1 MEALNRNDWQAVQ
14 RLFEQLV
21 DLPPDMQAQRLAKAP
36 QSAGIVE
43 TTRRLLLAARGD
55 GILDGAPPS
64 LAPPLPAG
72 ESAPAN
78 FGSLAPGQAIG
89 GFTVERPIGRGGLGE
104 VYLAYRTG
112 ADFDQRVAL
121 KLLRVDAA
129 ERAESFARERRLLAR
144 LDHPGIA
151 RLIDAG
157 VAPDG
162 RPYIA
167 MDYVD
172 GQPID
177 AWCTAHGADL
187 DTRLD
192 LFRTVCDAL
201 AYAHGNLVVHR
212 DIKPSNIL
220 IDASGKPRL
229 LDFGIGK
236 LLDDSA
242 ALPATTQAMLT
253 PDYAAPE
260 QLGGEEATVA
270 TDVYALGVLLYELV
284 SGRSPWRGGK
294 ASVPMMI
301 RRVLYEDPEL
311 ASRAAARGEAPVPA
325 RRIAGDLDAIVLK
338 AMRRDPA
345 QRYRSVSA
353 LAEDIAR
360 HQQYLP
366 VHARDGSTRYML
378 GRFLRRYRWGVA
390 ATAAVLAA
398 LLVGAGG
405 IAWQARETAVER
417 DLAVAEA
424 RRSEAINRM
433 LTVMVRDTAEDAN
446 SENVTVK
453 QMLDQT
459 ATRLA
464 ASLDTSSKSA
474 DLIVTLFDLYVNLE
488 DTAGADALIQKA
500 LARGVGRG
508 DPVAT
513 AQLRMRAAAAA
524 GGLGRTEEIGPNID
538 AAEPVFR
545 ADPAHFRGEL
555 VEIALARA
563 QLWRRTGR
571 LEDAIA
577 LLIRTLP
584 DADIVYAENHR
595 DLLTTYNNLLVYM
608 AEANQLD
615 AMPAIFDRAEA
626 VIRRTGQEASMQ
638 GLTIAQ
644 LKAVRLLKLDQ
655 PAAAERIVTRVAA
668 QRRATFGRSAGL
680 AVDLLQ
686 LGRARLALG
695 KYADAKAVL
704 AEARP
709 MAAQYLSP
717 RAAPTLIIAAGLI
730 EAQAESGDIAG
741 ARRTIAETQ
750 PLIDALPKPGLP
762 QAIFA
767 RAKAVTLLR
776 QGRLAEARQETD
788 RAAALFEAEGAAG
801 ASYLKSF
808 PALRTRL
815 GLRLSPT

>member
-1 MEALNRNDWQAVQ
+1 MKRLGEDDWRAVQ
-14 RLFEQLV
+14 ALFEQLV
-21 DLPPDMQAQRLAKAP
+21 DLSPETQDQRLVKAAQP
-36 QSAGIVE
+36 APVIE
-43 TTRRLLLAARGD
+43 AARHLLLASRGE
-55 GILDGAPPS
+55 GILDMRPPTLGIEEAPASYNS
-64 LAPPLPAG
+64 LAEG
-72 ESAPAN
+72 KVV
-78 FGSLAPGQAIG
+78 G

-104 VYLAYRTG
+104 VYLAHRSD
-112 ADFDQRVAL
+112 ADFNQRVAL
-121 KLLRVDAA
+121 KLLRIDAA

-192 LFRTVCDAL
+192 LFRTVCDAV

-220 IDASGKPRL
+220 IDAGGKPRL
-229 LDFGIGK
+229 LDFGIGT
-236 LLDDSA
+236 LLDESA

-260 QLGGEEATVA
+260 QLDGDEATVA
-270 TDVYALGVLLYELV
+270 TDIYALGVLLYELV
-284 SGRSPWRGGK
+284 SGQSPWRSGK
-294 ASVPMMI
+294 ASVPVMI
-301 RRVLYEDPEL
+301 RRVLYEDAEL
-311 ASRAAARGEAPVPA
+311 PSRAAAASGPVPA
-325 RRIAGDLDAIVLK
+325 RRISGDLDAIIMK

-345 QRYRSVSA
+345 ERYRSVSE
-353 LAEDIAR
+353 LAEDISR
-360 HQQYLP
+360 HQQFLP
-366 VHARDGSTRYML
+366 VHARDGSTRYMF

-405 IAWQARETAVER
+405 IAWQARQTAVER

-433 LTVMVRDTAEDAN
+433 LTVMMRDTAEAAS
-446 SENVTVK
+446 SEDVTVK

-459 ATRLA
+459 SSRLA

-488 DTAGADALIQKA
+488 DTVGADALIQKA
-500 LARGVGRG
+500 LARGIGRG

-538 AAEPVFR
+538 AAEPVFL
-545 ADPAHFRGEL
+545 ADPAHFRREL
-555 VEIALARA
+555 VEINLARA

-577 LLIRTLP
+577 LLIQTLP
-584 DADIVYAENHR
+584 DADVVYAENHR

-626 VIRRTGQEASMQ
+626 VIRRTGQQASMQ

-655 PAAAERIVTRVAA
+655 AAAAERIVTRVAA

-686 LGRARLALG
+686 LGRAKLALG
-695 KYADAKAVL
+695 KYGEAKAIL

-717 RAAPTLIIAAGLI
+717 KAAPTLIIASGLI

-741 ARRTIAETQ
+741 ARRTIAETE
-750 PLIDALPKPGLP
+750 PLIAALPKPGLP

-767 RAKAVTLLR
+767 RAEAVTLIKS
-776 QGRLAEARQETD
+776 GKLAEARQETD
-788 RAAALFEAEGAAG
+788 RAEALFRAEGPAG
-801 ASYLKSF
+801 VSYLKSF
-808 PALRTRL
+808 PALRARL
-815 GLRLSPT
+815 RTS

>member
-1 MEALNRNDWQAVQ
+1 MERLDQGDWRAVQ
-14 RLFEQLV
+14 ALFEELV
-21 DLPPDMQAQRLAKAP
+21 DLPPETQALRLAGGG
-36 QSAGIVE
+36 QSPSVITAV
-43 TTRRLLLAARGD
+43 RDLLSASRGE
-55 GILDGAPPS
+55 GILDGTPPS
-64 LAPPLPAG
+64 LDMGGIP
-72 ESAPAN
+72 ESRS
-78 FGSLAPGQAIG
+78 SLAEGQVVG
-89 GFTVERPIGRGGLGE
+89 GFTVDRPIGRGGLGE
-104 VYLAYRTG
+104 VYLAHRAG

-121 KLLRVDAA
+121 KLLRIDAA

-157 VAPDG
+157 IAPDG

-177 AWCTAHGADL
+177 AWCVAHDADL
-187 DTRLD
+187 DTRLA
-192 LFRTVCDAL
+192 LFRDVCDAV

-220 IDASGKPRL
+220 IDAGGKPRL

-236 LLDDSA
+236 LLGESA

-260 QLGGEEATVA
+260 QLDGDEATVA
-270 TDVYALGVLLYELV
+270 TDIYALGVLLYELV
-284 SGRSPWRGGK
+284 SGKSPWRGGK

-301 RRVLYEDPEL
+301 RRVLYEDADLP
-311 ASRAAARGEAPVPA
+311 SRAAADGGPVPA
-325 RRIAGDLDAIVLK
+325 RRIAGDLDAIIMK

-345 QRYRSVSA
+345 QRYRSVSE

-366 VHARDGSTRYML
+366 VHAREGSTRYMV

-390 ATAAVLAA
+390 AVGAVLAA

-405 IAWQARETAVER
+405 IAWQARQTAIER

-433 LTVMVRDTAEDAN
+433 LTVMMRDTAEGAS
-446 SENVTVK
+446 SEDVTVK

-459 ATRLA
+459 SERLV
-464 ASLDTSSKSA
+464 ASLDTSAKSA

-488 DTAGADALIQKA
+488 DTQGADALVQKA
-500 LARGVGRG
+500 LARGIGRG
-508 DPVAT
+508 DAIAT
-513 AQLRMRAAAAA
+513 TQLKMRAAAAA
-524 GGLGRTEEIGPNID
+524 GGLGRAEEIGPNID
-538 AAEPVFR
+538 AAEPVFL
-545 ADPAHFRGEL
+545 ADPEHFQREL
-555 VEIALARA
+555 VEINLARA

-571 LEDAIA
+571 LEEAIA
-577 LLIRTLP
+577 LLVRTLP

-668 QRRATFGRSAGL
+668 QRRATFGSSAGL

-695 KYADAKAVL
+695 KYAEAKAVL

-717 RAAPTLIIAAGLI
+717 RAAPTLIIASGLI
-730 EAQAESGDIAG
+730 EAQAESGDLAG
-741 ARRTIAETQ
+741 ARRTIAETE
-750 PLIDALPKPGLP
+750 PLIAALPAPGLP

-767 RAKAVTLLR
+767 RAKAVTLLKE
-776 QGRLAEARQETD
+776 GNLAEARKEAD
-788 RAAALFEAEGAAG
+788 RARALFEAQGAAG

-808 PALRTRL
+808 AALRAAMRPMPSA
-815 GLRLSPT
+815 RAR

>member
-1 MEALNRNDWQAVQ
+1 MKRLDQDEWRTVQ
-14 RLFEQLV
+14 DLFERLV
-21 DLPPDMQAQRLAKAP
+21 DLPPETQRQRLASVAQP
-36 QSAGIVE
+36 ASVIDAV
-43 TTRRLLLAARGD
+43 RNLLTASRSD
-55 GILDGAPPS
+55 GILDMAPPVLGTEETVPSHSS
-64 LAPPLPAG
+64 LT
-72 ESAPAN
+72 E
-78 FGSLAPGQAIG
+78 GQTIG
-89 GFTVERPIGRGGLGE
+89 GFTIERPIGRGGLGE
-104 VYLAYRTG
+104 VYLAHRAGT
-112 ADFDQRVAL
+112 DFDQRIAL
-121 KLLRVDAA
+121 KLLRIDAA

-187 DTRLD
+187 DARLD
-192 LFRTVCDAL
+192 LFRTVCDAV

-220 IDASGKPRL
+220 IDTGGKPRL
-229 LDFGIGK
+229 LDFGIGT
-236 LLDDSA
+236 LLDESA

-260 QLGGEEATVA
+260 QLDGEEATVA

-284 SGRSPWRGGK
+284 SGQSPWRSGK
-294 ASVPMMI
+294 ASVPVMI
-301 RRVLYEDPEL
+301 RRVLYEDAALP
-311 ASRAAARGEAPVPA
+311 SRAAAAGSGPVPA
-325 RRIAGDLDAIVLK
+325 RRIAGDLDAIILK
-338 AMRRDPA
+338 AMRRDPV

-405 IAWQARETAVER
+405 IAWQARQTAIER

-433 LTVMVRDTAEDAN
+433 LTVMMRDTAEDEGG
-446 SENVTVK
+446 ENINVK

-459 ATRLA
+459 SARLA

-474 DLIVTLFDLYVNLE
+474 DLIVTLFDLYANIE

-500 LARGVGRG
+500 LARGIGRG

-513 AQLRMRAAAAA
+513 AQLRMRAAVSAAA
-524 GGLGRTEEIGPNID
+524 LGRVDEIAPNID

-545 ADPAHFRGEL
+545 ADPDHFQREL

-563 QLWRRTGR
+563 QLWRRTDR
-571 LEDAIA
+571 LEDAIS

-608 AEANQLD
+608 VEANQLD
-615 AMPAIFDRAEA
+615 AMPAIFDRADA
-626 VIRRTGQEASMQ
+626 VLRRTGQQASMQ
-638 GLTIAQ
+638 GLAIAQ
-644 LKAVRLLKLDQ
+644 LKAVRLLKLDR
-655 PAAAERIVTRVAA
+655 PEVAEQIVTRVAA

-686 LGRARLALG
+686 LGRAKLALG
-695 KYADAKAVL
+695 KFADAKAIL

-717 RAAPTLIIAAGLI
+717 QATPTLIIAAGLI
-730 EAQAESGDIAG
+730 EAEAESGDLAG
-741 ARRTIAETQ
+741 ARRTITETE
-750 PLIDALPKPGLP
+750 PLIAALPKPGLA

-767 RAKAVTLLR
+767 HAKAITLLKS
-776 QGRLAEARQETD
+776 GKLGEARQETD
-788 RAAALFEAEGAAG
+788 RAETLFKAEGPAG
-801 ASYLKSF
+801 AFYLKSF
-808 PALRTRL
+808 PALRARL
-815 GLRLSPT
+815 GKT

>member
-1 MEALNRNDWQAVQ
+1 MERRNQDDWQAVQ
-14 RLFEQLV
+14 ALFEELV
-21 DLPPDMQAQRLAKAP
+21 DLPPDTQDLRLTRAR
-36 QSAGIVE
+36 QSPSVVAAV
-43 TTRRLLLAARGD
+43 RDLLVAARSE
-55 GILDGAPPS
+55 GILDMMPPS
-64 LAPPLPAG
+64 LETEGAPVNPT
-72 ESAPAN
+72 
-78 FGSLAPGQAIG
+78 SLAEGQVVG
-89 GFTVERPIGRGGLGE
+89 GFTVDRPIGRGGLGE
-104 VYLAYRTG
+104 VYLAHRAE

-157 VAPDG
+157 IAPDG

-177 AWCTAHGADL
+177 AWCAAQDADL

-192 LFRTVCDAL
+192 LFRAVCDAL

-220 IDASGKPRL
+220 IDAGGKPRL

-236 LLDDSA
+236 LLGDTA

-260 QLGGEEATVA
+260 QLDGDEATVA
-270 TDVYALGVLLYELV
+270 TDIYALGVLLYELV
-284 SGRSPWRGGK
+284 SGKSPWRGGK

-301 RRVLYEDPEL
+301 RRVLYEDADLP
-311 ASRAAARGEAPVPA
+311 SRAAGASGPVPA
-325 RRIAGDLDAIVLK
+325 RRIAGDLDAIIMK

-345 QRYRSVSA
+345 QRYRSVSE
-353 LAEDIAR
+353 LAEDIRR

-366 VHARDGSTRYML
+366 VHAREGSTRYML

-390 ATAAVLAA
+390 AAAAVLAA

-405 IAWQARETAVER
+405 IAWQARQTAIER

-433 LTVMVRDTAEDAN
+433 LTVMMRDTAEEASSDN
-446 SENVTVK
+446 ITVK

-459 ATRLA
+459 SERLV
-464 ASLDTSSKSA
+464 ASLDTSAKSA

-488 DTAGADALIQKA
+488 DTVGADALVQKA
-500 LARGVGRG
+500 LARGIGRG
-508 DPVAT
+508 DAIAT

-538 AAEPVFR
+538 AAEPVFL
-545 ADPAHFRGEL
+545 ADRAHFRREL

-571 LEDAIA
+571 LEEAIA

-595 DLLTTYNNLLVYM
+595 DLLTAYNNLLVYM

-615 AMPAIFDRAEA
+615 AMPTIFDRAEA

-686 LGRARLALG
+686 LGRAKLALG
-695 KYADAKAVL
+695 KYAEAKAVL

-709 MAAQYLSP
+709 MAAEYLSP
-717 RAAPTLIIAAGLI
+717 RAAPTLIIASGLI
-730 EAQAESGDIAG
+730 EAQAESGDLAA
-741 ARRTIAETQ
+741 ARRTIAETE
-750 PLIDALPKPGLP
+750 PLIAALPAPGLP

-767 RAKAVTLLR
+767 RAKAVTLLKE
-776 QGRLAEARQETD
+776 GKAAEARQEAD
-788 RAAALFEAEGAAG
+788 RAEALFKAQGGAG
-801 ASYLKSF
+801 DSYLKSF
-808 PALRTRL
+808 PALRRRL
-815 GLRLSPT
+815 GVG

>member
-1 MEALNRNDWQAVQ
+1 MRAMERLAEGDWREVQA
-14 RLFEQLV
+14 LFEQLV
-21 DLPPDMQAQRLAKAP
+21 DLPPETQSRRLAKAT
-36 QSAGIVE
+36 QSAPVVE
-43 TTRRLLLAARGD
+43 AVRDLLVASRGE
-55 GILDGAPPS
+55 GILDMRPPTLGGDEAPASYSS
-64 LAPPLPAG
+64 LA
-72 ESAPAN
+72 E
-78 FGSLAPGQAIG
+78 GQTIG

-104 VYLAYRTG
+104 VYLAHRSS
-112 ADFDQRVAL
+112 ADFDQRIAL
-121 KLLRVDAA
+121 KLLRIDAA

-177 AWCTAHGADL
+177 AWCAAHGADL
-187 DTRLD
+187 DARLD
-192 LFRTVCDAL
+192 LFRAVCDAV

-220 IDASGKPRL
+220 IDAGGKPRL
-229 LDFGIGK
+229 LDFGIGT
-236 LLDDSA
+236 LLDESA

-260 QLGGEEATVA
+260 QLDGEEATVA

-284 SGRSPWRGGK
+284 SGQSPWRSGK
-294 ASVPMMI
+294 ASVPVMI
-301 RRVLYEDPEL
+301 RRVLYEDAEL
-311 ASRAAARGEAPVPA
+311 PSRAAATGLGLVPS
-325 RRIAGDLDAIVLK
+325 RRIAGDLDAIILK

-345 QRYRSVSA
+345 QRYRSVSE

-360 HQQYLP
+360 HQQFLP

-378 GRFLRRYRWGVA
+378 GRFLRRYRWGVT

-405 IAWQARETAVER
+405 IAWQARQTAVER

-433 LTVMVRDTAEDAN
+433 LTVMMRDTAEDADGDN
-446 SENVTVK
+446 INVK

-459 ATRLA
+459 SARLV

-474 DLIVTLFDLYVNLE
+474 DLIVTLFDLYANIE

-500 LARGVGRG
+500 LARGIGRG

-513 AQLRMRAAAAA
+513 AQIRMRAAVSAAA
-524 GGLGRTEEIGPNID
+524 LGRVDEIAPNID

-545 ADPAHFRGEL
+545 ADPEHFQREL
-555 VEIALARA
+555 VEIAVARA
-563 QLWRRTGR
+563 QLWRRTDR
-571 LEDAIA
+571 LEDAIS

-584 DADIVYAENHR
+584 DADVVYAENHR

-608 AEANQLD
+608 VEANQLD
-615 AMPAIFDRAEA
+615 AMPAIFDRADA
-626 VIRRTGQEASMQ
+626 VLRRTGQQASMQ
-638 GLTIAQ
+638 GLAIAQ
-644 LKAVRLLKLDQ
+644 LKAVRLLKLDR
-655 PAAAERIVTRVAA
+655 PEIAERIVTRVAA

-686 LGRARLALG
+686 LGRAKLALG
-695 KYADAKAVL
+695 KYAEAKAIL
-704 AEARP
+704 SEARP

-717 RAAPTLIIAAGLI
+717 GAAPTLIIASGLI
-730 EAQAESGDIAG
+730 EAQAESGDLAG
-741 ARRTIAETQ
+741 ARRTIAETE
-750 PLIDALPKPGLP
+750 PLIAALPKPGLP

-767 RAKAVTLLR
+767 RAKAVTLLKS
-776 QGRLAEARQETD
+776 GKLSEARQETG
-788 RAAALFEAEGAAG
+788 RAEALFKAEGPAG

-808 PALRTRL
+808 PALRARL
-815 GLRLSPT
+815 GTK